1 MYCINCGKKLNE
13 GDVYCNACGY
23 KNNYHNNFNTS
34 DNNYLLLLLIS
45 VVCPTAGIIFYIMY
59 RKKSKKSK
67 NYLIVSLAMIF
78 FRIMI
83 VFLTFC
89 FNLIMFNNFNDNII
103 NSINNI
109 DDYIEENDDADNSKE
124 IVEFDYYLMQY
135 IALAKERFQHDT
147 VSNVCYDID
156 NLMTSLKYDG
166 SIEISNI
173 DERLVIMIW
182 FTDGKH
188 YVDALNFDDYEINKI
203 QDGNVVNKTC
213 VINNFNNSL

>member
-13 GDVYCNACGY
+13 GDVYCNSCGY
-23 KNNYHNNFNTS
+23 KNNYHNKFNTS

-45 VVCPTAGIIFYIMY
+45 VVCPTAGIIFYIIY

-67 NYLIVSLAMIF
+67 NYLIASLAMIF
-78 FRIMI
+78 FRIMV

-89 FNLIMFNNFNDNII
+89 FNLIMFNNFND

-135 IALAKERFQHDT
+135 IALAKESFQHDT

-188 YVDALNFDDYEINKI
+188 YVDALNFDDYGINKI

>member
-13 GDVYCNACGY
+13 GDIYCNACGY

-45 VVCPTAGIIFYIMY
+45 VVCPPAGIIFYIIY

-67 NYLIVSLAMIF
+67 NYLIASLAMIF
-78 FRIMI
+78 FRIMV

-89 FNLIMFNNFNDNII
+89 FNLIMFNNFND

-135 IALAKERFQHDT
+135 IALAKESFQHDT

-156 NLMTSLKYDG
+156 NLMISLKYDG

>member
-45 VVCPTAGIIFYIMY
+45 VVCPTAGIIFYIIY

-67 NYLIVSLAMIF
+67 NYLIASLAMIF
-78 FRIMI
+78 FRIMV

-89 FNLIMFNNFNDNII
+89 FNLSMFNNFND

-135 IALAKERFQHDT
+135 IALAKERFQRDT

-173 DERLVIMIW
+173 NEKLVIMIW

-188 YVDALNFDDYEINKI
+188 YVDALNFDDYGINKI

>member
-13 GDVYCNACGY
+13 GDVYCTVCGC

-34 DNNYLLLLLIS
+34 DNNYLLLQLIS

-173 DERLVIMIW
+173 DEKLVIMIW

-188 YVDALNFDDYEINKI
+188 YVDALNFDDYGINKI

>member
-13 GDVYCNACGY
+13 SDVYCTVCGY
-23 KNNYHNNFNTS
+23 KNNYYNNFNTS

-45 VVCPTAGIIFYIMY
+45 VICPIAGIIFYIMY

-89 FNLIMFNNFNDNII
+89 FNLIMFNNFNDN
-103 NSINNI
+103 SINNI

-124 IVEFDYYLMQY
+124 IVEFDYYLVQY
-135 IALAKERFQHDT
+135 VDLAKERFQHDA

-156 NLMTSLKYDG
+156 NLRTSLKYDG

-173 DERLVIMIW
+173 DEKLVIMIW

-213 VINNFNNSL
+213 AINNFNNSL

>member
-45 VVCPTAGIIFYIMY
+45 VVCPTAGIIFYIIY

-67 NYLIVSLAMIF
+67 NYLIASLAMIF
-78 FRIMI
+78 FRIMV

-89 FNLIMFNNFNDNII
+89 FNLIMFNNFND

-135 IALAKERFQHDT
+135 IALAKESFQHDT

-188 YVDALNFDDYEINKI
+188 YVDALNFDDYGINKI